1 MFMGALKFE
10 KEYEFNASRRMLF
23 PYLSTAGGLSQWF
36 ADDVTIDEDK
46 IFRFVWEGD
55 IHRAKLVAQRVN
67 SYVKFEFIDDKI
79 EGDLAYTEIKL
90 DENELTQTIFLKIFD
105 FSDIEDPDE
114 AHELWDHLIQNL
126 KEIVGG

>member
-1 MFMGALKFE
+1 MRGLRFE

-23 PYLSTAGGLSQWF
+23 PYISTAGGLSQWY

-46 IFRFVWEGD
+46 LFHFVWEGD
-55 IHRAKLVAQRVN
+55 SHRAKLVAQRAN
-67 SYVKFEFIDDKI
+67 SYVKFEFVDDMVN
-79 EGDLAYTEIKL
+79 GDAAFTEIKL
-90 DENELTQTIFLKIFD
+90 EENELTQTVFVKIFD
-105 FSDIEDPDE
+105 YSDIEDKDE